1 MESLL
6 YDLHSGGEWVTLKFE
21 SKLNSMHSTGKLNV
35 NLSTL
40 RNLKLRFKLLLM
52 NAIAILFL
60 LIVGITGYHYMDK
73 MSSNSTRMYEE
84 SLLAVKWINQL
95 QTNFNETESNLLEMM
110 LSTDVKYK
118 AKLKAKLDENAGTNK
133 ELVTKIADIALN
145 EEEAGAFRSFEE
157 LNLKY
162 REFVTKTMDQATQN
176 NQVAYQVYNNE
187 VSPQGDKTV
196 EALDKIVGLKETAAE
211 QFQKSSSSDSAT
223 SHRVIILTIIIAIVV
238 MTLGALTLDMIIST
252 PIRKLQEN
260 MEKAAGGDLSVKGDY
275 PYEDEVGKVTNSFN
289 VMTGSLRSLVMQI
302 SDNALTLSASSEELL
317 ASSEQSSLAA
327 RQVATSSQQL
337 SEDFDKQFVGVT
349 QANEAVGLMLTS
361 TKQIDESAQVVAGL
375 VNQAT
380 QAAQHGKQSV
390 VSIAGQMSEISDAV
404 RDVNVVIEALGKNAH
419 KIGEIVNVINEI
431 STQTNLLSL
440 NAAIEAARA
449 GEAGRGFAVVAGE
462 VRKLAE
468 QSSTSARNITELVS
482 TIQRQINQAVSSMH
496 TGAGKVQEG
505 LTISEEAQES
515 FVHIE
520 TSVEKVNAKV
530 EDVNRNIHQ
539 LVDANLR
546 IEQVMRIVSSVSETG
561 ISVSQETSA
570 ASQQQM
576 STTEEIENSAKS
588 LAGLAEELQISLQK
602 FKV

>member
-1 MESLL
+1 MRA
-6 YDLHSGGEWVTLKFE
+6 
-21 SKLNSMHSTGKLNV
+21 
-35 NLSTL
+35 NLSIL

-60 LIVGITGYHYMDK
+60 LIVGITGYYYMDK

-84 SLLAVKWINQL
+84 SLLSVKWINQL
-95 QTNFNETESNLLEMM
+95 KSNFNETEANLLEMM

-118 AKLKAKLDENAGTNK
+118 VKLKVKLDENSDKNK
-133 ELVTKIADIALN
+133 ELVSKIEGIALN
-145 EEEAGAFRSFEE
+145 QEETDAFKSFEE

-162 REFVTKTMDQATQN
+162 RDVIGRTIEHATQN

-187 VSPQGDKTV
+187 VSPQGDKTI
-196 EALDKIVGLKETAAE
+196 EALDKLVLLKEFAAE
-211 QFQKSSSSDSAT
+211 QFQRSSSADSKT
-223 SHRVIILTIIIAIVV
+223 SHWVIILTIVIAIIV
-238 MTLGALTLDMIIST
+238 MTANALALNMIITT
-252 PIRKLQEN
+252 PIRRLQEH
-260 MEKAAGGDLSVKGDY
+260 MEKAASGDLSVKGDY
-275 PYEDEVGKVTNSFN
+275 PYGDEVGKLTGSFN
-289 VMTGSLRSLVMQI
+289 VMTESLRSLVKQI
-302 SDNALTLSASSEELL
+302 ADNALTLSASSEELL
-317 ASSEQSSLAA
+317 ASSEQSSMAA
-327 RQVATSSQQL
+327 KQVATSSQKL
-337 SEDFDKQFVGVT
+337 SEDFEKQFAGVN
-349 QANEAVGLMLTS
+349 QANEAVQQMLTS
-361 TKQIDESAQVVAGL
+361 TKLIDESAQEVAEL
-375 VNQAT
+375 AEQAT
-380 QAAQHGKQSV
+380 QAAQNGKQSV
-390 VSIAGQMSEISDAV
+390 VSIAGQMTEISDAV
-404 RDVNVVIEALGKNAH
+404 REVNDVIEALGKNAY

-468 QSSTSARNITELVS
+468 QSSSSARNITELVS
-482 TIQRQINQAVSSMH
+482 TIQRQINHAVSSMH
-496 TGAGKVQEG
+496 AGAGKVEAG
-505 LTISEEAQES
+505 LSISEEAQES

-520 TSVEKVNAKV
+520 SSVEKVNAKV
-530 EDVNRNIHQ
+530 ESVNLNIHQ

-546 IEQVMRIVSSVSETG
+546 IEQVMGIVSAVSETG

-602 FKV
+602 FTV

>member
-1 MESLL
+1 M
-6 YDLHSGGEWVTLKFE
+6 KF
-21 SKLNSMHSTGKLNV
+21 KTKLNV
-35 NLSTL
+35 SNLKNVRNMRANLSIL

-60 LIVGITGYHYMDK
+60 LIVGITGYFYMDK

-84 SLLAVKWINQL
+84 SLLSVKWINQL
-95 QTNFNETESNLLEMM
+95 KSNFNETEANLLEMM

-118 AKLKAKLDENAGTNK
+118 VKLKVKLDENSAKNK
-133 ELVTKIADIALN
+133 ELVTKIAGIALN
-145 EEEAGAFRSFEE
+145 QEETDAFKSFEE

-162 REFVTKTMDQATQN
+162 RDVIVRTIEHATQN

-187 VSPQGDKTV
+187 VSPQGDKTI
-196 EALDKIVGLKETAAE
+196 EALDKLVLLKEFAAE
-211 QFQKSSSSDSAT
+211 QFQRSSSADSKT
-223 SHRVIILTIIIAIVV
+223 SHWVIILTIVIAIIV
-238 MTLGALTLDMIIST
+238 MTANALALNMIITT
-252 PIRKLQEN
+252 PIRRLQEH
-260 MEKAAGGDLSVKGDY
+260 MEKAASGDLSVKGDY
-275 PYEDEVGKVTNSFN
+275 PYEDEVGKLTGSFN
-289 VMTGSLRSLVMQI
+289 VMTESLRSLVKQI
-302 SDNALTLSASSEELL
+302 AENALTLSASSEELL

-327 RQVATSSQQL
+327 KQVATSSQKL
-337 SEDFDKQFVGVT
+337 SEDFDKQFAGVN
-349 QANEAVGLMLTS
+349 QANEAVQQMLTS
-361 TKQIDESAQVVAGL
+361 TKLIDESAQEVAEL
-375 VNQAT
+375 AEQAT

-390 VSIAGQMSEISDAV
+390 VSIAGQMTEISDAV
-404 RDVNVVIEALGKNAH
+404 REVNNVIEALGKNAY

-468 QSSTSARNITELVS
+468 QSSSSARNITELVS
-482 TIQRQINQAVSSMH
+482 TIQRQINHAVSSMH
-496 TGAGKVQEG
+496 AGAGKVEVG
-505 LTISEEAQES
+505 LSISGKAQES

-520 TSVEKVNAKV
+520 SSVEKVNAKV
-530 EDVNRNIHQ
+530 ESVNLNIHQ

-546 IEQVMRIVSSVSETG
+546 IEQVMGIVSAVSETG

-602 FKV
+602 FTV

>member
-1 MESLL
+1 M
-6 YDLHSGGEWVTLKFE
+6 KF
-21 SKLNSMHSTGKLNV
+21 KTKLNV
-35 NLSTL
+35 SNLKNVRNMRANLSIL

-60 LIVGITGYHYMDK
+60 LIVGITGYYYMDK

-84 SLLAVKWINQL
+84 SLLSVKWINQL
-95 QTNFNETESNLLEMM
+95 KSNFNETEANLLEMM

-118 AKLKAKLDENAGTNK
+118 VKLKVKLDENSDKNK
-133 ELVTKIADIALN
+133 ELVSKIEGIALN
-145 EEEAGAFRSFEE
+145 QEETDAFKSFEE

-162 REFVTKTMDQATQN
+162 RDVIGRTIEHATQN

-187 VSPQGDKTV
+187 VSPQGDKTI
-196 EALDKIVGLKETAAE
+196 EALDKLVLLKEFAAE
-211 QFQKSSSSDSAT
+211 QFQRSSSADSKT
-223 SHRVIILTIIIAIVV
+223 SHWVIILTIVIAIIV
-238 MTLGALTLDMIIST
+238 MTANALALNMIITT
-252 PIRKLQEN
+252 PIRRLQEH
-260 MEKAAGGDLSVKGDY
+260 MEKAASGDLAVKGDY
-275 PYEDEVGKVTNSFN
+275 PYGDEVGKLTGSFN
-289 VMTGSLRSLVMQI
+289 VMTESLRSLVKQI
-302 SDNALTLSASSEELL
+302 ADNALTLSASSEELL
-317 ASSEQSSLAA
+317 ASSEQSSMAA
-327 RQVATSSQQL
+327 KQVATSSQKL
-337 SEDFDKQFVGVT
+337 SEDFEKQFAGVN
-349 QANEAVGLMLTS
+349 QANKAVQQMLTS
-361 TKQIDESAQVVAGL
+361 TKLIDVSAQEVAEL
-375 VNQAT
+375 AEQAT
-380 QAAQHGKQSV
+380 QAAQNGKQSV
-390 VSIAGQMSEISDAV
+390 VSIAGQMTEISDAV
-404 RDVNVVIEALGKNAH
+404 REVNDVIEALGKNAY

-468 QSSTSARNITELVS
+468 QSSSSARNITELVS
-482 TIQRQINQAVSSMH
+482 TIRRQINHAVSSMH
-496 TGAGKVQEG
+496 AGASKVEVG
-505 LTISEEAQES
+505 LSISEEAQES

-520 TSVEKVNAKV
+520 SSVEKVNTKV
-530 EDVNRNIHQ
+530 ESVNLNIHQ

-546 IEQVMRIVSSVSETG
+546 IEQVMGIVSAVSETG

-602 FKV
+602 FTV

>member
-1 MESLL
+1 MS
-6 YDLHSGGEWVTLKFE
+6 
-21 SKLNSMHSTGKLNV
+21 SKRTMALPNV
-35 NLSTL
+35 NLSIL

-84 SLLAVKWINQL
+84 SLLSVKWINQL
-95 QTNFNETESNLLEMM
+95 KTNFTEVESNLLEMM

-118 AKLKAKLDENAGTNK
+118 TKLKANLEQAKTLNQD
-133 ELVTKIADIALN
+133 LVGKISSIALTQ
-145 EEEAGAFRSFEE
+145 EESEDFKSFED
-157 LNLKY
+157 LNVKY
-162 REFVTKTMDQATQN
+162 REVVDKAIESATQN

-187 VSPQGDKTV
+187 VSPQGDKTI
-196 EALDKIVGLKETAAE
+196 EALDKLVALKESAAE
-211 QFQKSSSSDSAT
+211 QFQQSSSSDSKT
-223 SHRVIILTIIIAIVV
+223 SHVVIILTILIAIIV
-238 MTLGALTLDMIIST
+238 MTISALALNMIITT
-252 PIRKLQEN
+252 PIRKLQEH
-260 MEKAAGGDLSVKGDY
+260 MEKAAGGDLAVKGDY
-275 PYEDEVGKVTNSFN
+275 PFDDEVGKLTSSFN
-289 VMTGSLRSLVMQI
+289 VMTESLRNLVLQI
-302 SDNALTLSASSEELL
+302 ADNAVTLSASSEELL
-317 ASSEQSSLAA
+317 ASSEQSSMAA
-327 RQVATSSQQL
+327 RQVASSSQQL
-337 SEDFDKQFVGVT
+337 SEDFDKQFAGVN

-361 TKQIDESAQVVAGL
+361 TRQIDASAQHVAEL

-380 QAAQHGKQSV
+380 QAAQNGKQSV

-404 RDVNVVIEALGKNAH
+404 HDAHGVIEDLGKNAH
-419 KIGEIVNVINEI
+419 KIGQIVNVINEI

-468 QSSTSARNITELVS
+468 QSSTSARNITDLVS
-482 TIQRQINQAVSSMH
+482 TIQRQINEAVSSMH
-496 TGAGKVQEG
+496 TGAGKVKAG
-505 LTISEEAQES
+505 LTISAEAQES

-530 EDVNRNIHQ
+530 EDVNQNIHH

-576 STTEEIENSAKS
+576 STTEEIENSAKA

>member
-1 MESLL
+1 MKFKTKLQASN
-6 YDLHSGGEWVTLKFE
+6 LK
-21 SKLNSMHSTGKLNV
+21 NVRNRRV
-35 NLSTL
+35 NLSIL

-60 LIVGITGYHYMDK
+60 LIVGITGYFYMDK

-84 SLLAVKWINQL
+84 SLLSVKWINQL
-95 QTNFNETESNLLEMM
+95 KSNFNETEANLLEMM

-118 AKLKAKLDENAGTNK
+118 VKLKVKLDENSAKNK
-133 ELVTKIADIALN
+133 ELVTKIAGISLN
-145 EEEAGAFRSFEE
+145 QEETDAFKSFEE

-162 REFVTKTMDQATQN
+162 REVIVSTIEHATQN

-187 VSPQGDKTV
+187 VSPQGDKTIEV
-196 EALDKIVGLKETAAE
+196 LDKLVLLKEFAAE
-211 QFQKSSSSDSAT
+211 QFQRSSTADSAT
-223 SHRVIILTIIIAIVV
+223 SHWVIILTIVIAIIV
-238 MTLGALTLDMIIST
+238 MTANALALNMIITT
-252 PIRKLQEN
+252 PIRRLQEH
-260 MEKAAGGDLSVKGDY
+260 MEKAARGDLSVKGDY
-275 PYEDEVGKVTNSFN
+275 PYGDEVGKLTGSFN
-289 VMTGSLRSLVMQI
+289 VMTESLRSLVKQI
-302 SDNALTLSASSEELL
+302 ADNALTLSASSEELL

-327 RQVATSSQQL
+327 KQVATSSQKL
-337 SEDFDKQFVGVT
+337 SEDFDKQFAGVN
-349 QANEAVGLMLTS
+349 QANEAVQQMLTS
-361 TKQIDESAQVVAGL
+361 TKLIDESAQEVAEL
-375 VNQAT
+375 AEQAT
-380 QAAQHGKQSV
+380 QAAQNGKQSV
-390 VSIAGQMSEISDAV
+390 VSIAGQMTEISDAV
-404 RDVNVVIEALGKNAH
+404 REVNDVIEALGKNAY

-468 QSSTSARNITELVS
+468 QSSSSARNITELVS
-482 TIQRQINQAVSSMH
+482 TIQRQINHAVSSMH
-496 TGAGKVQEG
+496 AGAGKVEVG
-505 LTISEEAQES
+505 LSISGKAQES

-520 TSVEKVNAKV
+520 SSVEKVNAKV
-530 EDVNRNIHQ
+530 ENVNLNIHQ

-546 IEQVMRIVSSVSETG
+546 IEQVMGIVSAVSETG

-602 FKV
+602 FTV

>member
-1 MESLL
+1 MKS
-6 YDLHSGGEWVTLKFE
+6 K
-21 SKLNSMHSTGKLNV
+21 SKLNSMQGTGKLNV
-35 NLSTL
+35 NLSIL
-40 RNLKLRFKLLLM
+40 RNLKLRFKLLFM

-84 SLLAVKWINQL
+84 SLLSVKWINQL

-118 AKLKAKLDENAGTNK
+118 AKLKAKLDENASTNK
-133 ELVTKIADIALN
+133 ELVAKIAGVALN
-145 EEEAGAFRSFEE
+145 QEETGAFASFEE
-157 LNLKY
+157 LNVKY
-162 REFVTKTMDQATQN
+162 RDVVTKTIDQATQN

-196 EALDKIVGLKETAAE
+196 EALVKLVGLKESAAE
-211 QFQKSSSSDSAT
+211 QFQKSSSSDSAI
-223 SHRVIILTIIIAIVV
+223 SHWVIILTIIIAIIV
-238 MTLGALTLDMIIST
+238 MTLGALTLDAIIST
-252 PIRKLQEN
+252 PIRKLQES

-289 VMTGSLRSLVMQI
+289 VMTGSLRGLVMQI

-327 RQVATSSQQL
+327 RQVASSSQQL
-337 SEDFDKQFVGVT
+337 SEDFDKQFASVN
-349 QANEAVGLMLTS
+349 QANEAVGLMLSS
-361 TKQIDESAQVVAGL
+361 TKQIDESAQVVAVL

-404 RDVNVVIEALGKNAH
+404 REVNVVIEALGKNAH

-449 GEAGRGFAVVAGE
+449 GEAGRGFAVVAEE

-468 QSSTSARNITELVS
+468 QSSTSARNITHLVS
-482 TIQRQINQAVSSMH
+482 TIQRQINHAVSSMQA
-496 TGAGKVQEG
+496 GAGKVQEG

-520 TSVEKVNAKV
+520 TSVEKVNTKV